1 MEKSNPATAATS
13 SAVPS
18 SANTAAGPG
27 PAAVVAAAATV
38 PAEAIKVPAASSGA
52 RVEGGCSDCKRVLG
66 RESYSNKQWKKL
78 GSKRCLA
85 CVAKL
90 HEAVENRTREKRKAI
105 EMQKQRKLQAEDSEA
120 SSQVRRLRKLQSMVP
135 GTVPSDEQVATAVS
149 VCLFASVHKEQYLH
163 GPKFKLLRCA
173 VASLLE
179 EGQRRLFGGQTKDD
193 YQSTKRMRAEKL
205 KEKQRKAALDRKLI
219 NQRKLRSARIQNLQ
233 QLMEQGGG
241 GAALPLIADGAVD
254 DGRQVRVLTD
264 GRTAETRPATT
275 NVEVEDISES
285 DANPQSGDADSE
297 ASAQPEGE
305 AAEASSGESARL
317 HTQRSCYICKARY
330 SDLHHFYS
338 DLCPACAELNFCKR
352 NQVASLTGKIALL
365 TGGRVKIGFHTGLKL
380 LRCGASLVRGRRP
393 NVFFRELFISC
404 CAGVS

>member
-1 MEKSNPATAATS
+1 MEPSSPATPATMLS
-13 SAVPS
+13 GGPS
-18 SANTAAGPG
+18 SADTASSSSSSSSSSS
-27 PAAVVAAAATV
+27 VAAAKV

-66 RESYSNKQWKKL
+66 RQSYSNKQWKKL
-78 GSKRCLA
+78 GSKRCLD

-90 HEAVENRTREKRKAI
+90 HEAVETRTREKRKAI
-105 EMQKQRKLQAEDSEA
+105 EMQKQRKLQAQDSEA
-120 SSQVRRLRKLQSMVP
+120 SSQVKRLRKLQSMVP
-135 GTVPSDEQVATAVS
+135 DTDPSDEQVATAVS

-179 EGQRRLFGGQTKDD
+179 EGQRRFFGGQSKDD

-241 GAALPLIADGAVD
+241 ATLPLIADGAVD

-264 GRTAETRPATT
+264 GRVAESRPATT
-275 NVEVEDISES
+275 NVEVEDISEA
-285 DANPQSGDADSE
+285 DANPQSGDADNE
-297 ASAQPEGE
+297 ASAQPETE
-305 AAEASSGESARL
+305 ETSRGESARL
-317 HTQRSCYICKARY
+317 HKQRSCYTCKARY

-338 DLCPACAELNFCKR
+338 DLCPACAELNFRKR
-352 NQVASLTGKIALL
+352 NQVAALTGKIALL

-380 LRCGASLVRGRRP
+380 LRCGASLVRR
-393 NVFFRELFISC
+393 IH
-404 CAGVS
+404 